1 MPKNDR
7 NVNTE
12 DPVTEI
18 DNIPDNDRSLAEV
31 GNQPYRQEQN
41 HPDPHHSDQQNPNQ
55 RCTDPHHWDHHHHDQ
70 KSDPSLPLVDVDIL
84 DNAVIGTVKCKI
96 PGEYEAAKKKLAEA
110 MQKTARDVESS
121 GGLIGHIKAFLRQE
135 CKTCTISITEAGDMQ
150 EKEDENPSLYVDNA
164 AIVFGISATEL
175 EKILRHCFAAWL

>member
-12 DPVTEI
+12 DPVAEI
-18 DNIPDNDRSLAEV
+18 DNIPDNDRSLTKA

-41 HPDPHHSDQQNPNQ
+41 HPDLHHSNQQNPNQ
-55 RCTDPHHWDHHHHDQ
+55 HCTDHHHHDQ

-135 CKTCTISITEAGDMQ
+135 CRTCTISITEAGDMQ